1 MTITALFET
10 GWELADSRDELTAN
24 TANYAVTTASP
35 KTGTYSFALH
45 SASGTGNYYEH
56 SSGISQC
63 QVAGHIRHAQT
74 TGTRDYFVLRNG
86 TTNVVRVRWNA
97 DTSSWTIV
105 CGATTVATVSDPTFA
120 TINTYY
126 HIGVDIKIDATAGW
140 VYLYRDGVEI
150 VSFDGD
156 TNDGF
161 ASFNRLH
168 PGNIDLGVAWAST
181 ALLDDLVWF
190 DTTGEL
196 APAAIPDYR
205 LYAIAPTGNGNYN
218 EWDGSDGN
226 AVNNFEMVDEIPAN
240 DDTDYLTTLTANDTE
255 SFTMST
261 FAIPAGFAV
270 EEVIP
275 VAIARKTDALGALG
289 LKLGTRLS
297 ATDQLSTTKA
307 LGTGYALYRERQ
319 TQTPAAANW
328 LQADIDGLEVI
339 IEAAA

>member
-205 LYAIAPTGNGNYN
+205 LYAIAPTGNGNYSQ
-218 EWDGSDGN
+218 WDGSDGN
-226 AVNNFEMVDEIPAN
+226 QVDNYLLYDEIPAD
-240 DDTDYLTTLTANDTE
+240 DDTTYITTDIAGELDTA
-255 SFTMST
+255 TMST
-261 FAIPAGFAV
+261 FTIPAGFAI

-275 VAIARKTDALGALG
+275 VAIARKIDALGAVNIQFVARESA
-289 LKLGTRLS
+289 TDALS
-297 ATDQLSTTKA
+297 ATQT
-307 LGTGYALYRERQ
+307 LGTGYTLHRARMTTKPSGGNWDQ
-319 TQTPAAANW
+319 TSLDAVE
-328 LQADIDGLEVI
+328 IGVKSV
-339 IEAAA
+339 